1 MIWARID
8 TSSAETGS
16 SNTISRVFVASAR
29 AIAIRCRCPPLNSC
43 GNSRATSR

>member
-16 SNTISRVFVASAR
+16 PEILSSLPGYGPDIAKNR
-29 AIAIRCRCPPLNSC
+29 ALAPAFL
-43 GNSRATSR
+43 